1 MRHELAIF
9 IALLLCVPCLHAQEH
24 DPAYVDSPANRAR
37 PDPAR
42 ADAGGGNARARAP
55 EYASARHASAE
66 DQATA
71 EAAQQEMLAQI
82 ERMTAA
88 QVEAAYRGQ
97 QQGLAAANQDQQYG
111 LYADPP
117 IGGRS
122 MIDDLRRDAVL
133 GHGPSTQP
141 IMLAPPAP
149 AVPGPGP
156 QASTRQA
163 LGSALLQDA
172 AGVIDARTQR
182 EIYGHAGP
190 VYLPGE
196 APGR

>member
-9 IALLLCVPCLHAQEH
+9 IALLLCVPCLHAQEY
-24 DPAYVDSPANRAR
+24 DPAYVDSPANRVR

-42 ADAGGGNARARAP
+42 ADAGGGNAGARAP
-55 EYASARHASAE
+55 EYASARHTSAE
-66 DQATA
+66 DQAAA

-97 QQGLAAANQDQQYG
+97 QQGLAAANQDQQHG
-111 LYADPP
+111 LYPDPP

-122 MIDDLRRDAVL
+122 MIDDVRRDPD
-133 GHGPSTQP
+133 HGYGSATQP
-141 IMLAPPAP
+141 IMLAPP
-149 AVPGPGP
+149 GPVAAGP
-156 QASTRQA
+156 QASARQQ

-172 AGVIDARTQR
+172 GGVIDARTQR
-182 EIYGHAGP
+182 ELYGNAGP

>member
-9 IALLLCVPCLHAQEH
+9 ALLLCVPCLYAQEH

-42 ADAGGGNARARAP
+42 ADASGGNAGARAP
-55 EYASARHASAE
+55 EYASARHTSAE
-66 DQATA
+66 DQAAA

-97 QQGLAAANQDQQYG
+97 QQGLAAAGQDSQYG

-122 MIDDLRRDAVL
+122 MIDDVRRDAGFGL
-133 GHGPSTQP
+133 GPSTQP
-141 IMLAPPAP
+141 ITIAPPQP
-149 AVPGPGP
+149 AAAGP
-156 QASTRQA
+156 QASARQQ
-163 LGSALLQDA
+163 LGSALLQDT
-172 AGVIDARTQR
+172 AGVIDARTRR
-182 EIYGHAGP
+182 EIYGNAGP
-190 VYLPGE
+190 VYLPGD

>member
-9 IALLLCVPCLHAQEH
+9 AVLLLCVPCLHAQEQ
-24 DPAYVDSPANRAR
+24 DPAYVDSPANKAR

-42 ADAGGGNARARAP
+42 ADARGDKAVARSA
-55 EYASARHASAE
+55 EYASARHTSAE
-66 DQATA
+66 DQAAA

-97 QQGLAAANQDQQYG
+97 QQGLAAAGQNQQYDT
-111 LYADPP
+111 YADPP

-122 MIDDLRRDAVL
+122 MIDDVRRDP
-133 GHGPSTQP
+133 GYGYGSPTQQ
-141 IMLAPPAP
+141 IMIAPPQP
-149 AVPGPGP
+149 AGPGP
-156 QASTRQA
+156 QASPRQQ
-163 LGSALLQDA
+163 LGSALLQDT
-172 AGVIDARTQR
+172 AGVIDARTRR
-182 EIYGHAGP
+182 EIYGNAGP
-190 VYLPGE
+190 VYLPGD